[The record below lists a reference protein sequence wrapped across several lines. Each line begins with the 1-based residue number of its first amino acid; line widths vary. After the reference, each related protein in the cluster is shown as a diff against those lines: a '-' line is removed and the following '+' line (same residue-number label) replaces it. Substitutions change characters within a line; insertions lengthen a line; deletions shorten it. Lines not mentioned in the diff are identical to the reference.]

1 LPYAELFEPLGAHH
15 FVLGGGGADISPLTK
30 AGMLGL
36 AVRPDTSHYFDLHH
50 SPADT
55 IDKIAPFHLERNA
68 AAMALMAYILA
79 ERDLPEP
86 TPATSEASE

>member
-1 LPYAELFEPLGAHH
+1 
-15 FVLGGGGADISPLTK
+15 
-30 AGMLGL
+30 MLGI

-79 ERDLPEP
+79 ERDLPTPEVSAQTPPETP
-86 TPATSEASE
+86 TKE